1 MAEYRL
7 RFGKLNN
14 LRYLSHLNLMKA
26 VERAIRRA
34 GLPLAFSEGYHPH
47 AKVSYGPALAV
58 GIESISE
65 YMDLELENEPEA
77 SPEAASIMESLNS
90 ALPNGLIIFES
101 RRLKPGTK
109 SLNALINKASY
120 QVLIQA
126 DPGSK
131 MELKRDC
138 DLILQATE
146 LPVTRTGKEGQKT
159 VNIRPWLH
167 NLTIEEKSAGMIKI
181 HLVGEVGNQ
190 GNLRPEEI
198 LARITQP
205 VTVLTITRD
214 GLWYE
219 EKGLVKQP
227 MDFGGD
233 VKHD

>member
-7 RFGKLNN
+7 RFVKLNN
-14 LRYLSHLNLMKA
+14 LRYLSHLNLMKTM
-26 VERAIRRA
+26 ERAIRRA
-34 GLPLAFSEGYHPH
+34 GLPLAFSEGFHPH
-47 AKVSYGPALAV
+47 PKVSYGPALAV
-58 GIESISE
+58 GIESTSE
-65 YMDLELENEPEA
+65 YMDLELQTGPEA
-77 SPEAASIMESLNS
+77 GSILESLNP
-90 ALPNGLIIFES
+90 ALPEGLKIYEAQ
-101 RRLKPGTK
+101 RLTPGTK

-120 QVLIQA
+120 QILLQA
-126 DPGSK
+126 HLDSRA
-131 MELKRDC
+131 ELRRDC
-138 DLILQATE
+138 DLILQAGE
-146 LPVTRTGKEGQKT
+146 LSVTRTGKEGQKT

-167 NLTIEEKSAGMIKI
+167 NLTMEEKSGDLMEI

-198 LARITQP
+198 LARLTRP
-205 VTVLTITRD
+205 VIVLAITRT